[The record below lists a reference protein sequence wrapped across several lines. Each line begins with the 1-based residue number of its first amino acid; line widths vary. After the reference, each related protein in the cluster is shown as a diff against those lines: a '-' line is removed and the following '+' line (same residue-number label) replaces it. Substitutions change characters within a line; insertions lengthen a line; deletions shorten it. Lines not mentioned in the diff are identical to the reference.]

1 MLHIYVCMYKVSD
14 FYHWGQGG
22 KMELGH
28 NLNVL
33 CNSLI
38 IKITMRF
45 RVTRNSCDKS
55 ASEDYLPPPG
65 TIGHHWSSYSSH
77 V

>member
-1 MLHIYVCMYKVSD
+1 MYVCTKYQTSTTGAGRG
-14 FYHWGQGG
+14 WGG
-22 KMELGH
+22 MELGH

-55 ASEDYLPPPG
+55 ASEDYLPPLG